1 MIGII
6 TAFRH
11 ELAPLLEGD
20 GWQTEKVGGRLFYHR
35 KLSSGTEIIATSS
48 GLGKVM
54 ASATTQLMI
63 SSFNPRLLINFGSC
77 GGVSPRLKVGDAVLA
92 SSVIEYDFDS
102 LQKESPR
109 LHCSL
114 PWIEL
119 LAEQF
124 SQLKVGPLASA
135 DQNAD
140 TPGKRTWIHD
150 QFQALIADWEG
161 AAVVR
166 VAHRNRLPALV
177 IRGVTDVGDGD
188 LSSEYAAHAARVL
201 ADMSVLLKNII
212 GTIDRQ
218 LRENSHSSAKSA
230 EISSG

>member
-11 ELAPLLEGD
+11 ELAPLLEGNA
-20 GWQTEKVGGRLFYHR
+20 WQTEKVGGRLFYHR
-35 KLSSGTEIIATSS
+35 QLSSGSEIVATSS

-63 SSFNPRLLINFGSC
+63 SSFTPRLLINFGSC

-92 SSVIEYDFDS
+92 SSVIEYDFNS
-102 LQKESPR
+102 LDKESPH
-109 LHCSL
+109 LSCDSS
-114 PWIEL
+114 WIGL
-119 LAEQF
+119 LADKF
-124 SQLKVGPLASA
+124 PQLQIGLLASA

-140 TPGKRTWIHD
+140 TPEKRAWIHD
-150 QFQALIADWEG
+150 QLQALVADWEG

-177 IRGVTDVGDGD
+177 LRGVTDVGADE
-188 LSSEYAAHAARVL
+188 LNSEYAAHAAKVL
-201 ADMSVLLKNII
+201 AEMSVLLKNII
-212 GTIDRQ
+212 TTIDGQ
-218 LRENSHSSAKSA
+218 LRKNS
-230 EISSG
+230 E

>member
-11 ELAPLLEGD
+11 ELAPLLAGD
-20 GWQTEKVGGRLFYHR
+20 EWQTEKVGGRLFYQR

-77 GGVSPRLKVGDAVLA
+77 GGVSPGLKVGDAVLA
-92 SSVIEYDFDS
+92 SSVTEYDFNSLERESPHLSCDS
-102 LQKESPR
+102 L
-109 LHCSL
+109 
-114 PWIEL
+114 WIKL
-119 LAEQF
+119 LTDKF
-124 SQLKVGPLASA
+124 PQLQVGPLASA

-140 TPGKRTWIHD
+140 TPEKRAWIHN
-150 QFQALIADWEG
+150 QFKALVADWEG

-177 IRGVTDVGDGD
+177 LRGVTDIGADE
-188 LSSEYAAHAARVL
+188 LSSEYAAHASRVL
-201 ADMSVLLKNII
+201 ADIAALLQDII
-212 GTIDRQ
+212 GTIDKQFKQ
-218 LRENSHSSAKSA
+218 LK
-230 EISSG
+230 

>member
-20 GWQTEKVGGRLFYHR
+20 AWQTEKVGGRLFYHR
-35 KLSSGTEIIATSS
+35 KLISGSDIVATSS

-63 SSFNPRLLINFGSC
+63 SSFNPRLLVNFGSC
-77 GGVSPRLKVGDAVLA
+77 GGVSPGLKVGDAVLA
-92 SSVIEYDFDS
+92 SSVIEYDFNS
-102 LQKESPR
+102 LHKES
-109 LHCSL
+109 LDLSCDSS
-114 PWIEL
+114 WIRL
-119 LAEQF
+119 LAENF
-124 SQLKVGPLASA
+124 PRLKVGPLASA

-140 TPGKRTWIHD
+140 TPEKRAWIHD
-150 QFQALIADWEG
+150 QFKALVADWEG

-177 IRGVTDVGDGD
+177 LRGVTDIGDD
-188 LSSEYAAHAARVL
+188 ELSCEYAVHAVRVL
-201 ADMSVLLKNII
+201 AEMSILLKDII
-212 GTIDRQ
+212 GTIDGQ
-218 LRENSHSSAKSA
+218 LRKNRK
-230 EISSG
+230 

>member
-20 GWQTEKVGGRLFYHR
+20 AWQTEKVGGRLFYHR
-35 KLSSGTEIIATSS
+35 KLASGSEIVATSS

-63 SSFNPRLLINFGSC
+63 SSFAPRLLINFGSC
-77 GGVSPRLKVGDAVLA
+77 GGVAPRLKVGDAVLA
-92 SSVIEYDFDS
+92 SSVIEYDFNSHDKQS
-102 LQKESPR
+102 PHLDCDES
-109 LHCSL
+109 
-114 PWIEL
+114 WIEL
-119 LAEQF
+119 LAGKF
-124 SQLKVGPLASA
+124 PQLQIGPLASA

-140 TPGKRTWIHD
+140 TSEKRAWIHD
-150 QFQALIADWEG
+150 QLQALVADWEG

-177 IRGVTDVGDGD
+177 LRGVTDIGADN
-188 LSSEYAAHAARVL
+188 LSSEYATHAARVL
-201 ADMSVLLKNII
+201 AEMSVLLKNII
-212 GTIDRQ
+212 TIIDGQ
-218 LRENSHSSAKSA
+218 LRKNSK
-230 EISSG
+230 